1 MLSLIVVASWCFCAK
16 NFPPWISRQPLD
28 YQKTQKPT
36 CNLLLSKPRELS
48 ISAFFRS
55 QTAAK
60 VFLVG
65 TSGPKGQVEFWQ
77 STIWE
82 LSVFALWVREPPQV
96 FIFPLLCTCTFTCSL
111 TRCATNRVR
120 CATNRVRGVAGI
132 LFRMASR
139 QTATIATSCSIW
151 PHEILAFTTSAFPS
165 FYSSYILAHFH
176 FFTVQSH
183 ATQLTALWADAVMW
197 VTLPVILVFYG
208 GGGGRV
214 RCFCVGVCEGSCF
227 NPFWEV
233 GGPRLFSQKVSNIPR
248 PIPPRMRIFIS
259 KIYR

>member
-1 MLSLIVVASWCFCAK
+1 
-16 NFPPWISRQPLD
+16 
-28 YQKTQKPT
+28 
-36 CNLLLSKPRELS
+36 
-48 ISAFFRS
+48 
-55 QTAAK
+55 
-60 VFLVG
+60 
-65 TSGPKGQVEFWQ
+65 
-77 STIWE
+77 
-82 LSVFALWVREPPQV
+82 
-96 FIFPLLCTCTFTCSL
+96 
-111 TRCATNRVR
+111 
-120 CATNRVRGVAGI
+120 
-132 LFRMASR
+132 MASR
-139 QTATIATSCSIW
+139 QTATVATSCSIW

-248 PIPPRMRIFIS
+248 PIPPPSKKGTFPKRAYSWCHPGRIPYSETVSIVLDVAEGLAYLHQQNLPIVHWDLASKNILLTKEKQEKIADVGLAKVPPKGDQNYCSPVPGTPVYAAPDTFHLDYDPNFPIS
-259 KIYR
+259 RGRRGLNMTPSLTSFHLESLWWKL

>member
-16 NFPPWISRQPLD
+16 IFLHESPGSRWIIRSHKSQIVIYCFQSLENFPLA
-28 YQKTQKPT
+28 
-36 CNLLLSKPRELS
+36 LSFGHE
-48 ISAFFRS
+48 
-55 QTAAK
+55 TAAK

-120 CATNRVRGVAGI
+120 GVAGI

-176 FFTVQSH
+176 VFTVQSH
-183 ATQLTALWADAVMW
+183 ATKLGVLFHLQGDQQKRS
-197 VTLPVILVFYG
+197 VF
-208 GGGGRV
+208 
-214 RCFCVGVCEGSCF
+214 
-227 NPFWEV
+227 
-233 GGPRLFSQKVSNIPR
+233 
-248 PIPPRMRIFIS
+248 
-259 KIYR
+259 